1 MTTRSCSSEARRR
14 VPLRFAGRTLIE
26 LVIAL
31 AISMVIVMGVGS
43 LYFSSS
49 GLSRTANQ
57 MGSLEEAGQIAMR
70 IIGESLRL
78 GGYGEVIGSDYVA
91 TDQTLYDA
99 PHIRA
104 CLAGRFADP
113 FPIPPAEPDYSCVPG
128 GTGDA
133 LMLGFQANSVLTVPQ
148 GELRN
153 CLGNGPI
160 DEMVAPTT
168 LRVGS
173 GLMRPTVRNVFQMD
187 GTNQLTCAADDTGFE
202 PLILNVLDF
211 RVFFGFDDEA
221 YAAAGTGF
229 TNASPLGGSIRDA
242 GDIVGFALATP
253 AIDPW
258 EYVVAVHVC
267 LTVRTAEAGVGNLT
281 TPARCPQTPAEAAT
295 GINLTDAGI
304 TDGMVRRTYRQVY
317 TVRSR
322 ATANPS
328 IQP

>member
-1 MTTRSCSSEARRR
+1 M
-14 VPLRFAGRTLIE
+14 IE
-26 LVIAL
+26 LIIAL

-49 GLSRTANQ
+49 GISRTANQ

-78 GGYGEVIGSDYVA
+78 GGYGEVMGSDYVA
-91 TDQTLYDA
+91 RDQTLFDG

-104 CLAGRFADP
+104 CPDGQRFADP
-113 FPIPPAEPDYSCVPG
+113 FPVPPAVPNYSCVAT
-128 GTGDA
+128 GTPGDA
-133 LMLGFQANSVLTVPQ
+133 LMLSFQANSVLTVPQ

-153 CLGNGPI
+153 CLGNGPT
-160 DEMVAPTT
+160 DELVAPTE

-173 GLMRPTVRNVFQMD
+173 GLTRPTVRNVFQMD
-187 GTNQLTCAADDTGFE
+187 GANQLTCRADGAGFQ
-202 PLILNVLDF
+202 PLILNVVDF

-221 YAAAGTGF
+221 YAAAATGF
-229 TNASPLGGSIRDA
+229 TNASPLGGSIRDPSQILA
-242 GDIVGFALATP
+242 FAVATP

-258 EYVVAVHVC
+258 DYVVAVHVC
-267 LTVRTAEAGVGNLT
+267 LTVRSAEAGVGTLT

-295 GINLTDAGI
+295 GVALTDVGI
-304 TDGMVRRTYRQVY
+304 TDGMARRTYRQVY

-322 ATANPS
+322 ATSNPS

>member
-1 MTTRSCSSEARRR
+1 M
-14 VPLRFAGRTLIE
+14 IE

-31 AISMVIVMGVGS
+31 AISMVIVIGVGS
-43 LYFSSS
+43 LYLSSS
-49 GLSRTANQ
+49 GVSRTANQ
-57 MGSLEEAGQIAMR
+57 MGTLEEAGQIAMR
-70 IIGESLRL
+70 LIGESLRV
-78 GGYGEVIGSDYVA
+78 GGYGEILGSDYISR
-91 TDQTLYDA
+91 DQTVFDG

-113 FPIPPAEPDYSCVPG
+113 FPVAPNPPDYTCVGG

-133 LMLGFQANSVLTVPQ
+133 LLLSFQANSIITVPQ

-153 CLGNGPI
+153 CAGNGPV
-160 DEMVAPTT
+160 DEVVAPNT

-173 GLMRPTVRNVFQMD
+173 GLTRPTVRNVFQMD
-187 GTNQLTCAADDTGFE
+187 GTNRLTCRADGSGFQ

-221 YAAAGTGF
+221 YESAASGI

-242 GDIVGFALATP
+242 GQIQGFAAATP
-253 AIDPW
+253 AVDPW
-258 EYVVAVHVC
+258 DYVVAVHVC
-267 LTVRTAEAGVGNLT
+267 LTVRTAEAAGGTLT
-281 TPARCPQTPAEAAT
+281 TPARCPQTPGEAAT
-295 GINLTDAGI
+295 GIGLTTAAV
-304 TDGMVRRTYRQVY
+304 TDGLVRRTYRQVY